1 MQQSNFRFRHV
12 LGDSSQECRDV
23 ERQGG
28 REKNV
33 VVVKGCC
40 EKSRRFFVCLGYLRA
55 LESKNVQIH
64 NFVVVFM
71 LRSGRRKQV

>member
-12 LGDSSQECRDV
+12 LSDSSQESRDV
-23 ERQGG
+23 ECQGG
-28 REKNV
+28 REKNA
-33 VVVKGCC
+33 VVVKDCC

-64 NFVVVFM
+64 NCVVVFM